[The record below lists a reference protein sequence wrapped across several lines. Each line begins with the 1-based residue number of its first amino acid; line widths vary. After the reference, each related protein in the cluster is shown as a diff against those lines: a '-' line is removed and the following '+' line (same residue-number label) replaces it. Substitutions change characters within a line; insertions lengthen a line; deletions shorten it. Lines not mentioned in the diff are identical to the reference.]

1 MPDNQVLVQQQT
13 APATDTESPAVTTLE
28 AVLSLALSLCVFAAA
43 WAVDKSHPGVMHN
56 ANAFYVV
63 SAVALFSWPLVSV
76 LALGR
81 DIDQRRFLAWSIAP
95 DIAVATA
102 LFVSYFPTF

>member
-28 AVLSLALSLCVFAAA
+28 AMISVAFSLCVFAAA
-43 WAVDKSHPGVMHN
+43 WAVDRSHPGVMRN
-56 ANAFYVV
+56 VNVFYVI

-81 DIDQRRFLAWSIAP
+81 DVDQRKFLAWSIAP
-95 DIAVATA
+95 DIAVAAA
-102 LFVSYFPTF
+102 LFVLYFPAF

>member
-13 APATDTESPAVTTLE
+13 APAANPESPAVTTLE
-28 AVLSLALSLCVFAAA
+28 AMLSLVLSLCVFAAA

-56 ANAFYVV
+56 VNVFYVV
-63 SAVALFSWPLVSV
+63 AAVALFSWPLVSV
-76 LALGR
+76 LAFDR
-81 DIDQRRFLAWSIAP
+81 DVDQRRFLAWSITP

-102 LFVSYFPTF
+102 LFISYFPAF